1 MTGLERALD
10 ALLSRLRQEGRRF
23 ALVGGLAVSARTEPR
38 FTRDADVCVAV
49 EDDADA
55 ERLVHALSG
64 AGYVVDALVEQEA
77 TGRLATVR
85 LSTGPDRDDHD
96 GGVVLD
102 LLFASSGVEH
112 EVVAGAEKLEVFEG
126 VVAPIASA
134 GALIALKILSR
145 DDLDRPQD
153 RVDLV
158 ALLRV
163 ATAAD
168 LEETARL
175 LGLVTE
181 RGYDRGRDLRA
192 ALTELREARSG

>member
-85 LSTGPDRDDHD
+85 LSTEPDRDDGD
-96 GGVVLD
+96 DGVVLD

-112 EVVAGAEKLEVFEG
+112 EVIEGAEELEVFEG
-126 VVAPIASA
+126 LRAPIASV

-163 ATAAD
+163 AATAD

-175 LGLVTE
+175 LGLMAE
-181 RGYDRGRDLRA
+181 RGYDRGRDLPA
-192 ALTELREARSG
+192 AFAELREARSG

>member
-85 LSTGPDRDDHD
+85 LSTGPDRDDGD
-96 GGVVLD
+96 DWVVLD

-112 EVVAGAEKLEVFEG
+112 EVIEGAEELEVFEG
-126 VVAPIASA
+126 LRAPIASV

-163 ATAAD
+163 ATTAD

-175 LGLVTE
+175 LGLVTD
-181 RGYDRGRDLRA
+181 RGYDRGRDLPA

>member
-85 LSTGPDRDDHD
+85 LSTEPDRDDRD
-96 GGVVLD
+96 DWVVLD

-112 EVVAGAEKLEVFEG
+112 EVIEGAEELEVFEG
-126 VVAPIASA
+126 LRAPIASV

-163 ATAAD
+163 ATTAD

-175 LGLVTE
+175 LGLVTD
-181 RGYDRGRDLRA
+181 RGYDRGRDLPA